1 MSMYQ
6 YPQHLSTKSTLPKPT
21 KEGPLRILIPGASGM
36 LGHALMRYFWEHGA
50 DTGSFEIHGTSRQS
64 EHIHHLP
71 RPLQERINTGIDVSD
86 FSAFKDVLEDFKPD
100 VVINAIGL
108 VKQLPQ
114 GQDPQACINLNAIFA
129 QRLGVWCQFNGARLI
144 QISTDCVFTGQK
156 GFYSES
162 HIPDADDWYGRSK
175 WLGEVGAPHL
185 TLRTS
190 IIGHELGAPHSLISW
205 FLAQSGSVRGFRNAV
220 FSGLPT
226 VELARIIH
234 KYVLPNLSLQGL
246 YHVASA
252 PISKY
257 DLLSLVSKFYGKD
270 IDITPCDNVMINRS
284 LDGKRFSTTT
294 GYEAPPWP
302 ELIRRMEVFR

>member
-1 MSMYQ
+1 M
-6 YPQHLSTKSTLPKPT
+6 
-21 KEGPLRILIPGASGM
+21 
-36 LGHALMRYFWEHGA
+36 
-50 DTGSFEIHGTSRQS
+50 
-64 EHIHHLP
+64 
-71 RPLQERINTGIDVSD
+71 
-86 FSAFKDVLEDFKPD
+86 
-100 VVINAIGL
+100 
-108 VKQLPQ
+108 
-114 GQDPQACINLNAIFA
+114 
-129 QRLGVWCQFNGARLI
+129 
-144 QISTDCVFTGQK
+144 FTGQK